1 MAARNKVK
9 AEAAISALKEEGL
22 GPGNGEVV
30 WLELDLSDPRNAKR
44 AAKEFMRKEDR
55 LDVLIHNG
63 ALMFGPYEML
73 PDDRRAGDHDGQRH
87 QPLRP
92 HPGVASRPQENSL
105 PVRLGRPRRH
115 CFIRGAT
122 ESWVPCLV
130 FGRSRRMTSAITP
143 GFPYSCDTA

>member
-55 LDVLIHNG
+55 LDVLSTSPSRLDVI
-63 ALMFGPYEML
+63 
-73 PDDRRAGDHDGQRH
+73 RGQR
-87 QPLRP
+87 
-92 HPGVASRPQENSL
+92 
-105 PVRLGRPRRH
+105 
-115 CFIRGAT
+115 
-122 ESWVPCLV
+122 
-130 FGRSRRMTSAITP
+130 
-143 GFPYSCDTA
+143 